1 MSAQTANIP
10 ILVVDDERGI
20 RDLLVYELG
29 SRGYRVVPAG
39 DAAEALR
46 LFREGD
52 FPIVLSDVRM
62 PGIDGARLLEE
73 IKALRPATEVILLTG
88 YGTLESAVAAMKR
101 GAYDYLQKPF
111 DVEELAGLIAR
122 ALEKRELTAL
132 VALHEASRA
141 VFRTLELERLLP
153 ELLDLA
159 LKVLQADG
167 AALFALD
174 EGGTPALLS
183 TRGEP
188 GSVAA
193 ASGAARRLAAEKGR
207 PLGTLCLPS
216 QPAAD
221 PRLKDLEGFSAA
233 RGLFFAPLCAGGR
246 SVGLLCAVR
255 MRADAPTG
263 FLDLR
268 HADIF
273 CSQLA
278 QALENAMAYRRLR
291 QAQEQLVR
299 SEKLGAAGLLA
310 ASVAHD
316 LNSPLTGIL
325 GITQVLQEQPG
336 LSPGLRADLEIIAE
350 QSHRCTLLVRGL
362 LGFCRSDSARLED
375 VPVLKG
381 LEAVL
386 RLLRRELS
394 EAGIELVR
402 DFPEEGPH
410 VRADPLQLQQVFL
423 NLAVNAIHAMRE
435 RPRRR
440 LEVGVT
446 QAGGEVRVVFRDSGH
461 GIPEDKLRAVFEPF
475 YTTKTEGEGTGLG
488 LYICE
493 RILAQHGGG
502 IGVESRAGE
511 GTTFTVR
518 LPAGGGA

>member
-1 MSAQTANIP
+1 MSAQTPEVP

-29 SRGYRVVPAG
+29 SRGYRVVAAG

-52 FPIVLSDVRM
+52 FPVVLSDVRM

-73 IKALRPATEVILLTG
+73 IKAQRPATEVILLTG
-88 YGTLESAVAAMKR
+88 YGTLESAVSAMKR
-101 GAYDYLQKPF
+101 GAFDYLQKPF
-111 DVEELAGLIAR
+111 DVEELSNLVSR

-141 VFRTLELERLLP
+141 VFRTLELDRLLP
-153 ELLDLA
+153 ELLELA
-159 LKVLQADG
+159 LKVLHADG

-183 TRGEP
+183 TRGEA
-188 GSVAA
+188 GAVAA
-193 ASGAARRLAAEKGR
+193 AVAAARRLAASKDR
-207 PLGTLCLPS
+207 PLETLCIPANPS
-216 QPAAD
+216 AD
-221 PRLKDLEGFSAA
+221 PRLKGLEGFSAV
-233 RGLFFAPLCAGGR
+233 RGLFAAPLCAGGR
-246 SVGLLCAVR
+246 GVGILSATR
-255 MRADAPTG
+255 TRPDAPIAC
-263 FLDLR
+263 LDLR

-299 SEKLGAAGLLA
+299 SEKLNAAGLLA

-336 LSPGLRADLEIIAE
+336 LSAQLRADLEVIAE

-375 VPVLKG
+375 VPVLKS
-381 LEAVL
+381 LEGVL

-394 EAGIELVR
+394 EAGVELVR
-402 DFPEEGPH
+402 DFPEGGPN
-410 VRADPLQLQQVFL
+410 VRADSLQLQQVFL

-440 LEVGVT
+440 LEVGVS
-446 QAGGEVRVVFRDSGH
+446 QKGGEVLVSFRDTGH

-475 YTTKTEGEGTGLG
+475 YTTKAEGEGTGLG

-502 IGVESRAGE
+502 IGVESREGE